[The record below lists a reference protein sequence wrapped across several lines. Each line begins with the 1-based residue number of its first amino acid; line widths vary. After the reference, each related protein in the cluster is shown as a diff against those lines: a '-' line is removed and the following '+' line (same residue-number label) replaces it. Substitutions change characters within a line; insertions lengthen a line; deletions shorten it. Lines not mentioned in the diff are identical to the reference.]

1 MSALPID
8 EVTIV
13 ERATTTTYD
22 LLVLLFTVMK
32 TAQARKTALSLDI
45 HPSIMT
51 LLLRDGEFSPSVWAW
66 MKIAARRDAEVV
78 CLAGTT
84 YFV

>member
-51 LLLRDGEFSPSVWAW
+51 LLLRDGEFSSSVWA
-66 MKIAARRDAEVV
+66 
-78 CLAGTT
+78 
-84 YFV
+84 